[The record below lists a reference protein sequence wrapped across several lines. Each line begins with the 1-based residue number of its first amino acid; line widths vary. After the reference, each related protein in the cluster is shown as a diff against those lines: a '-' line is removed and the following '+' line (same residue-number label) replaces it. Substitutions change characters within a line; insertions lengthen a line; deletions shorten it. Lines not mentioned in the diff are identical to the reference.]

1 MKQYKL
7 IVIILIIF
15 LKTGNVLSNENIFN
29 VNNIEIAKE
38 PNISNKQLANKA
50 IKLAFSDLKKKIL
63 LKNDQLR
70 LSNLKYKEIEQLVLY
85 YQIISPKEEEQNL
98 NKIKFNIFFD
108 KEKLHNLFYQKN
120 ILYSEIYDKELYLL
134 PIFKKGEKVF
144 IYNKNFFYENWNSVY
159 QNDLIEIILPLEN
172 IELIQNINS
181 NKDNLL
187 ELNLKYLFEE
197 YSNKNLALVLIEDT
211 GSNKE
216 KVYIKTKILNKNIDK
231 NIIIEKLNL
240 NEEKFYEKIINE
252 ISEEIIFI
260 VKSQNLID
268 VRTPSFLN
276 TKLILNN
283 RNNLAELNNRLKKI
297 GLIDNIFIQEY
308 NNKFVLIKIKYHGK
322 LNKIIKQLEKQ
333 KIVLESTEDRWSLKI
348 Q

>member
-231 NIIIEKLNL
+231 NIIIEKLSL

>member
-197 YSNKNLALVLIEDT
+197 YSNKNLALVIIEDT

>member
-197 YSNKNLALVLIEDT
+197 YSNKNLALVIIEDT

-231 NIIIEKLNL
+231 NIIIEKLSL